1 MFFLKEQRN
10 LCISS
15 LPEGMTVMKEVVKEV
30 ANIWSIISEEKRAPY
45 KLMAE
50 IDKCRFDDQI
60 YEQQI

>member
-30 ANIWSIISEEKRAPY
+30 ANIWSTISEE
-45 KLMAE
+45 
-50 IDKCRFDDQI
+50 
-60 YEQQI
+60 